1 MLLRQYGPHLTVLP
15 SHEALYPLLQHKLA
29 YAPRPRNG
37 TIPAPDATVQYVED
51 ARQAARQSPN
61 FTMSTLSLTD
71 NTMPVRPG
79 YGTEG
84 TPITV
89 FANYVPLLP
98 RSDLVLYMYDMRK
111 NISFCSG

>member
-1 MLLRQYGPHLTVLP
+1 
-15 SHEALYPLLQHKLA
+15 
-29 YAPRPRNG
+29 
-37 TIPAPDATVQYVED
+37 
-51 ARQAARQSPN
+51 
-61 FTMSTLSLTD
+61 MSTLSLTD